1 MFVMLYRDT
10 WRFRSVSK
18 VFYTSPLCF
27 RTRLGLYCTREASAF
42 EVIFMML
49 KVMELHV
56 AFLYSFKRCLLVCFF
71 KVIKLVKYFYACHC
85 KNKVQYFRE
94 S

>member
-1 MFVMLYRDT
+1 
-10 WRFRSVSK
+10 
-18 VFYTSPLCF
+18 
-27 RTRLGLYCTREASAF
+27 
-42 EVIFMML
+42 MML

-56 AFLYSFKRCLLVCFF
+56 AFLYSFKRCLLVYFF
-71 KVIKLVKYFYACHC
+71 RVIKLVKYFYAYHY

>member
-1 MFVMLYRDT
+1 
-10 WRFRSVSK
+10 
-18 VFYTSPLCF
+18 
-27 RTRLGLYCTREASAF
+27 
-42 EVIFMML
+42 MML

-56 AFLYSFKRCLLVCFF
+56 AFLYSFKRCLLVCSF

-94 S
+94 P

>member
-1 MFVMLYRDT
+1 
-10 WRFRSVSK
+10 
-18 VFYTSPLCF
+18 
-27 RTRLGLYCTREASAF
+27 
-42 EVIFMML
+42 MML

-56 AFLYSFKRCLLVCFF
+56 AFLYSFKRCLLVYFF
-71 KVIKLVKYFYACHC
+71 RVIKLVKYFYAYRC